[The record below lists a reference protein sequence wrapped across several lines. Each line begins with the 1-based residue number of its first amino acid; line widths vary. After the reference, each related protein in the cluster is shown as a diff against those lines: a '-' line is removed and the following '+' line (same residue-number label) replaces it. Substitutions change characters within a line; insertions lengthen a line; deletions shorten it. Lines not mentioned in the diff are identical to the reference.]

1 MEFFSSSFFKFF
13 VAVYAVLFVLNS
25 VGKSEGWRT
34 LFLKCNKPF
43 LLGSS
48 YYFYAHWDYRFLSLI
63 IISTLVDYFAGN
75 CIYETEN
82 LKRKRIFLGLS
93 LFINLGILF
102 FFKYFNFFID
112 SANLA
117 LSNLNTPLP
126 NLEIILPIGIS
137 FYTFQ
142 SMSYSLDIYR
152 GELKPAESFIDFA
165 VFVAFFP
172 QLLAGPIMRAK
183 EFLPQLSN
191 RVNLTSENFVKGLQ
205 IFLLGLFLK
214 VVVADS
220 IALQIDDIFKTPQNY
235 GPIVTWVA
243 VLGFS
248 FQIFCDF
255 WGYTEMAIGVG
266 LALGF
271 VLPVNFRLPY
281 LATNLFDFWRR
292 WHISLSSFLRDYLYI
307 PLGGNRLGTVRTC
320 SNVFITML
328 LGGLWHG
335 ASWTFV
341 IWGALHGFGLLV
353 ARILGSLLKNV
364 PSNLVLVFFKWL
376 TTFVF
381 VCFGWVFFRSDNLQ
395 IAEQIFTN
403 LFFLN
408 ASEVNWNYLTIE
420 HLFFIP
426 VMAIVH
432 LLFYWKKVDHLFFE
446 KGSFLCFFYI
456 IFLIITVFVFYPMES
471 VPFIYFQF

>member
-1 MEFFSSSFFKFF
+1 MEFFSTSFFEFF
-13 VAVYAVLFVLNS
+13 FAVYSVLLIINT
-25 VGKSEGWRT
+25 VGSSDGWRK
-34 LFLKCNKPF
+34 LFLKINKPL
-43 LLGSS
+43 LLGASC
-48 YYFYAHWDYRFLSLI
+48 YFYAYWDYRFLSLI
-63 IISTLVDYFAGN
+63 IISTLVDFFTGN
-75 CIYETEN
+75 RIYGAES
-82 LKRKRIFLGLS
+82 LKAKRTFLAVS
-93 LFINLGILF
+93 LVVNLGILF

-112 SANLA
+112 SANGV
-117 LSNLNTPLP
+117 LSSFNFSFSHLD
-126 NLEIILPIGIS
+126 IILPIGIS

-183 EFLPQLSN
+183 EFLPQLNN
-191 RVNLTSENFVKGLQ
+191 RINLTSENFVKGFQ

-220 IALQIDDIFKTPQNY
+220 IALQIDEVFKAPEKF

-243 VLGFS
+243 ILGFS
-248 FQIFCDF
+248 IQIFCDF

-266 LALGF
+266 LVLGF

-341 IWGALHGFGLLV
+341 IWGVLHGFGLLI
-353 ARILGSLLKNV
+353 ARIFGFLLRNV
-364 PSNLVLVFFKWL
+364 PSNPVFVFLKWL
-376 TTFVF
+376 TTYLF
-381 VCFGWVFFRSDNLQ
+381 VCFGWVFFRSENLQ
-395 IAEQIFTN
+395 IAKQVFTN
-403 LFFLN
+403 LFFLSG
-408 ASEVNWNYLTIE
+408 SEANWSYLTID

-426 VMAIVH
+426 IMVIVH
-432 LLFYWKKVDHLFFE
+432 LLFYIKKEDHLFFK

-456 IFLIITVFVFYPMES
+456 NFLLITTFIFYPMET

>member
-1 MEFFSSSFFKFF
+1 MEFFSSSFFEFF
-13 VAVYAVLFVLNS
+13 LTVYAFLFVLNTIGS
-25 VGKSEGWRT
+25 GKGWRA
-34 LFLKCNKPF
+34 LFLKANKPL
-43 LLGSS
+43 LLGAS
-48 YYFYAHWDYRFLSLI
+48 YYFYAYWDYRFLSLI
-63 IISTLVDYFAGN
+63 IISTLVDFFAGN
-75 CIYETEN
+75 LIHKTEN
-82 LKRKRIFLGLS
+82 LKRKRALLALSIFV
-93 LFINLGILF
+93 NLGILF

-112 SANLA
+112 SANVALA
-117 LSNLNTPLP
+117 NAGISFSNLN
-126 NLEIILPIGIS
+126 IILPIGIS

-152 GELKPAESFIDFA
+152 GELEPAESLIDFA

-183 EFLPQLSN
+183 EFLPQLSD

-220 IALQIDDIFKTPQNY
+220 IALQIDEVFKTPEKFDS
-235 GPIVTWVA
+235 IVTWVA

-266 LALGF
+266 FALGF

-307 PLGGNRLGTVRTC
+307 PMGGNRLGTVRTC

-341 IWGALHGFGLLV
+341 IWGALHGFGLLM
-353 ARILGSLLKNV
+353 ARIFGSLLKNV
-364 PSNLVLVFFKWL
+364 PSNFVFVFLKWL
-376 TTFVF
+376 TTYLF
-381 VCFGWVFFRSDNLQ
+381 VCFGWVFFRSENLEAAKQ
-395 IAEQIFTN
+395 ILQN

-408 ASEVNWNYLTIE
+408 SSEVNWGYLTIE

-426 VMAIVH
+426 IMAIVH
-432 LLFYWKKVDHLFFE
+432 FLFFIKKEDHLYFE
-446 KGSFLCFFYI
+446 KGSFLSFFYI
-456 IFLIITVFVFYPMES
+456 IFLIITVFIFYPMET

>member
-1 MEFFSSSFFKFF
+1 MEFFSSSFFEFF
-13 VAVYAVLFVLNS
+13 VIVYAVLFVLNT
-25 VGKSEGWRT
+25 VGGSEGWRA
-34 LFLKCNKPF
+34 LFLKANKPF

-48 YYFYAHWDYRFLSLI
+48 YYFYAYWDYRFLSLI
-63 IISTLVDYFAGN
+63 IISTLVDFFTGN
-75 CIYETEN
+75 RIYETQN
-82 LKRKRIFLGLS
+82 LKTKKTYLALSIFV
-93 LFINLGILF
+93 NLGILF

-112 SANLA
+112 SANIGLA
-117 LSNLNTPLP
+117 GLNVSLSNLD
-126 NLEIILPIGIS
+126 IILPVGIS

-152 GELKPAESFIDFA
+152 GELKPAESFLDFA

-183 EFLPQLSN
+183 EFLPQLGL
-191 RVNLTSENFVKGLQ
+191 RVNLTSENFVKGFQ

-214 VVVADS
+214 VVVADN
-220 IALQIDDIFKTPQNY
+220 IALQIDEVFKTPEKF

-248 FQIFCDF
+248 FQILCDF

-271 VLPVNFRLPY
+271 TLPVNFRLPY

-307 PLGGNRLGTVRTC
+307 PLGGNRSGTVRTC

-341 IWGALHGFGLLV
+341 IWGALHGFGLLM
-353 ARILGSLLKNV
+353 ARIIGSLLKNV
-364 PSNLVLVFFKWL
+364 PQNFALTFLKWL
-376 TTFVF
+376 TTYIF
-381 VCFGWVFFRSDNLQ
+381 VCIGWVYFRSENLD
-395 IAEQIFTN
+395 IAGQIFKN
-403 LFFLN
+403 LFFLIG
-408 ASEVNWNYLTIE
+408 SEINWEYLTMK

-432 LLFYWKKVDHLFFE
+432 LLFYLKKEDHLFFE

-456 IFLIITVFVFYPMES
+456 NFLIISIFIFYPMKT

>member
-1 MEFFSSSFFKFF
+1 MQFFSASFFEFFF
-13 VAVYAVLFVLNS
+13 AVYAALLILNTL
-25 VGKSEGWRT
+25 GGAEGWRS
-34 LFLKCNKPF
+34 LFLKANKPF
-43 LLGSS
+43 LLGAS
-48 YYFYAHWDYRFLSLI
+48 YYFYAYWDYRFLSLI
-63 IISTLVDYFAGN
+63 IISTLVDYFTGN
-75 CIYETEN
+75 RIYESQD
-82 LKRKRIFLGLS
+82 LKSKKTFLALS
-93 LFINLGILF
+93 IVVNLGVLF

-112 SANLA
+112 SANTA
-117 LSNLNTPLP
+117 LSNFNFSITHLD
-126 NLEIILPIGIS
+126 IILPIGIS

-152 GELKPAESFIDFA
+152 GELKPAKSFLDFA

-183 EFLPQLSN
+183 EFLPQLSD
-191 RVNLTSENFVKGLQ
+191 RVNLTSENFVKGFQ

-220 IALQIDDIFKTPQNY
+220 IALQIDEVFKTPEKF

-248 FQIFCDF
+248 IQIFCDF

-266 LALGF
+266 VTLGF

-341 IWGALHGFGLLV
+341 IWGALHGFGLLI
-353 ARILGSLLKNV
+353 ARTFGSLLKNV
-364 PSNLVLVFFKWL
+364 PSNFVFVFLKWL
-376 TTFVF
+376 TTYVF
-381 VCFGWVFFRSDNLQ
+381 VCFGWVFFRSENLE
-395 IAEQIFTN
+395 IAGQVFTN
-403 LFFLN
+403 LFFLSG
-408 ASEVNWNYLTIE
+408 SEVNWGYLTIE

-426 VMAIVH
+426 IMAIVH
-432 LLFYWKKVDHLFFE
+432 LLFYIKKEDHLYFK

-456 IFLIITVFVFYPMES
+456 NFLIITTFIFYPMET

>member
-1 MEFFSSSFFKFF
+1 MEFFSASFFEFF
-13 VAVYAVLFVLNS
+13 LSVYAVLFILNT
-25 VGKSEGWRT
+25 VGNSEGWRA
-34 LFLKCNKPF
+34 LFLKVNKPL
-43 LLGSS
+43 LLGAS
-48 YYFYAHWDYRFLSLI
+48 YYFYAYWDYRFLSLI
-63 IISTLVDYFAGN
+63 IISTVVDFFTGN
-75 CIYETEN
+75 RIYEAQD
-82 LKRKRIFLGLS
+82 LKSKRIFLAISIVVNLS
-93 LFINLGILF
+93 ILF

-112 SANLA
+112 SANVA
-117 LSNLNTPLP
+117 LSSFNYSFSNLD
-126 NLEIILPIGIS
+126 IILPIGIS

-152 GELKPAESFIDFA
+152 GELKPAESFLDFA

-183 EFLPQLSN
+183 EFLPQLSD
-191 RVNLTSENFVKGLQ
+191 RVNLTSENFVKGFQ

-220 IALQIDDIFKTPQNY
+220 IALQIDEVFKTPEKF
-235 GPIVTWVA
+235 GPIVSWVA

-248 FQIFCDF
+248 IQIFCDF

-281 LATNLFDFWRR
+281 LSTNLVDFWRR

-307 PLGGNRLGTVRTC
+307 PLGGNRLGTARTC

-353 ARILGSLLKNV
+353 ARILGSLLKSV
-364 PSNLVLVFFKWL
+364 PSNFVFVFLKWL
-376 TTFVF
+376 TTYVF
-381 VCFGWVFFRSDNLQ
+381 VCFGWVFFRSENLQ
-395 IAEQIFTN
+395 IAKQMFTN
-403 LFFLN
+403 LFFVSDS
-408 ASEVNWNYLTIE
+408 AINWDYLTIE

-426 VMAIVH
+426 IMAIVH
-432 LLFYWKKVDHLFFE
+432 LLFYMKKEDHLFFK

-456 IFLIITVFVFYPMES
+456 TFLIVTIFIFYPMET